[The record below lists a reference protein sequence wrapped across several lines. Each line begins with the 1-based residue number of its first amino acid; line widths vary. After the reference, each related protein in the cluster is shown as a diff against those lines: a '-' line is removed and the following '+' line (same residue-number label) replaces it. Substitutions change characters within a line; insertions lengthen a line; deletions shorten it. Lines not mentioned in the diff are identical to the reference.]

1 MKGMIRTQVM
11 TKWAGGDGAATVG
24 CIWLMEILTRADTS
38 PLIVYLLFVF
48 LCFFALMQFWH
59 LIDGS
64 PSASRHLQINSRP
77 TPLSI
82 CVLLM
87 CFLRVHV
94 RKYVIK
100 HMMHFS
106 GSLPPCVIVPAIGCI
121 WLMEVLTL
129 ADSPRLI
136 VVQANIIV
144 SLFSKR
150 ADRPFHLVSP
160 CTCTCTAQCT
170 CTQTQSSQFR

>member
-1 MKGMIRTQVM
+1 MF
-11 TKWAGGDGAATVG
+11 
-24 CIWLMEILTRADTS
+24 
-38 PLIVYLLFVF
+38 FVF
-48 LCFFALMQFWH
+48 LLYFCIFLH
-59 LIDGS
+59 LIDGNL
-64 PSASRHLQINSRP
+64 SASGHKRQIDSRP

-160 CTCTCTAQCT
+160 CTCTLEICQKFSTT
-170 CTQTQSSQFR
+170 GLLFKKFYTLEMRQSGQIFANNKI

>member
-1 MKGMIRTQVM
+1 MKGILRTQVM

-38 PLIVYLLFVF
+38 PLIVVFVICVFCIF
-48 LCFFALMQFWH
+48 LH
-59 LIDGS
+59 LIDGN
-64 PSASRHLQINSRP
+64 PSASGHHQINSRP

-87 CFLRVHV
+87 CFLRLHV

-100 HMMHFS
+100 RVMHFS

-150 ADRPFHLVSP
+150 PDRPFHLVSL
-160 CTCTCTAQCT
+160 CTCTP
-170 CTQTQSSQFR
+170 SQFR

>member
-38 PLIVYLLFVF
+38 PLIWSSICYLCFLLFFIFF
-48 LCFFALMQFWH
+48 LR
-59 LIDGS
+59 LIDGN
-64 PSASRHLQINSRP
+64 PSASGHKHQINSRP

-82 CVLLM
+82 CVLLI

-100 HMMHFS
+100 HVMHFS

-150 ADRPFHLVSP
+150 ADRPFHLVSL
-160 CTCTCTAQCT
+160 CTCTP
-170 CTQTQSSQFR
+170 SQFR

>member
-1 MKGMIRTQVM
+1 MIRTQVM

-38 PLIVYLLFVF
+38 PLIVVFVICVFCIF
-48 LCFFALMQFWH
+48 LH
-59 LIDGS
+59 LIDGN
-64 PSASRHLQINSRP
+64 PSASGHKHQINSRP

-82 CVLLM
+82 CVLLI

-100 HMMHFS
+100 RVMHFS

-150 ADRPFHLVSP
+150 PDRPFHLVSL
-160 CTCTCTAQCT
+160 CTCTP
-170 CTQTQSSQFR
+170 SQFR